1 MNMLYHLPAR
11 LEKPMNGGRLRAWT
25 LALPVVLA
33 AGTAIAQEYPAG
45 PVRFIV
51 PLPAGGTMD
60 ILARTVGAPMG
71 RALGQN
77 VIVDNRPGGG
87 GGGIIGIEAAARAP
101 ADGHTVLFIANGFTM
116 NPALRSRLPFDT
128 VKDFTAIAR
137 IASNPLVVS
146 VHPSLPA
153 KTLKELVALARAR
166 PGELTFA
173 SGTATGGL
181 RLNAERFKAVTG
193 IDIVNVPYQ
202 GGPPAVMA
210 VIGGHT
216 SILIVNVSE
225 TVPHVASGRLR
236 PLAVTS
242 LKRSDVLQDVPTV
255 AESGYSGF
263 EALMWYGA
271 AVRSAAP
278 KGAIDRLS
286 AEFNRAARLP
296 EVSDALDK
304 KGLSVAT
311 MEPGEFDAFVRAEIE
326 RNGRIISQLNLKVE

>member
-1 MNMLYHLPAR
+1 MAMVLNNSKTYALVLVSALGFPA
-11 LEKPMNGGRLRAWT
+11 
-25 LALPVVLA
+25 
-33 AGTAIAQEYPAG
+33 TAPAQDFPSG
-45 PVRFIV
+45 PLRFIV

-60 ILARTVGAPMG
+60 SIARTVGTPLG
-71 RALGQN
+71 RAMGQN

-128 VKDFTAIAR
+128 VKDFTGVAL

-146 VHPSLPA
+146 VHPSVPV
-153 KTLKELVALARAR
+153 KTLKQLVALAKAR

-181 RLNAERFKAVTG
+181 RLNAERFKAVAG

-202 GGPPAVMA
+202 GGSPAVMS

-216 SILIVNVSE
+216 SILIVNLSE
-225 TVPHVASGRLR
+225 TVPHVATGRLR
-236 PLAVTS
+236 ALAVTS
-242 LKRSDVLQDVPTV
+242 LKRESVLKDVPTV
-255 AESGYSGF
+255 AESGYAGF

-271 AVRSAAP
+271 AARSAAP
-278 KGAIDRLS
+278 KTAIDRLS
-286 AEFNRAARLP
+286 AEFNRAVRLP

-311 MEPGEFDAFVRAEIE
+311 MEQREFDAFVRAEIE
-326 RNGRIISQLNLKVE
+326 RNGRTISQLKLKVE